1 MATQM
6 DTTRRNNGVENVK
19 QRAAAALIPNVDV
32 YENPSEILLVVDLP
46 GISKEGLQIDLD
58 KDQLVIEARRRTPHE
73 HRLHSQE
80 FRAADYRRSFAIPV
94 GIDRDKVDAELKAG
108 VLTLRL
114 PKSDAL
120 RPRQI
125 QIRAS

>member
-6 DTTRRNNGVENVK
+6 DTPRRNNGAENVK
-19 QRAAAALIPNVDV
+19 QRSAAALIPNVDV
-32 YENPSEILLVVDLP
+32 YENTSEILLVVDLP
-46 GISKEGLQIDLD
+46 GISKDDLQIDLD
-58 KDQLVIEARRRTPHE
+58 KDQLTIEARRRAAHE
-73 HRLHSQE
+73 HRPHSQE

-108 VLTLRL
+108 VLRLRL

-125 QIRAS
+125 QVRAS